1 MVYTIHGID
10 YDVPEQ
16 WYWKH
21 FDDED
26 FEQQILARSFYTI
39 KKPYISIDPIPVSK
53 DDDDN

>member
-1 MVYTIHGID
+1 MVFTIHGID

-21 FDDED
+21 FDDDD

-53 DDDDN
+53 DDDE